1 MLERRERSGQNDP
14 CILLEDE
21 RKEVGTGGEFLSDRR
36 YVGTYQYG
44 DSEKFR
50 GKKKRFRMGKEI
62 ADTIQTTDK
71 EGVVDGCVQVGKL
84 TGGYFDSYDMVSRVY
99 SDEASCHALHA
110 NQGGGNEIKIAQVVG
125 GIGEKKSNGGTQFY
139 QQDRVYDGDIA
150 LAQPADLSGGSY
162 KYLQDL
168 RVRKLTER
176 EVFRLQGVKDE
187 DFEKVAKSISKS
199 LLYHLAGDSIEVSC
213 LMAIFGMMLDV
224 DWKRKIDDL
233 VEDICEVI

>member
-1 MLERRERSGQNDP
+1 
-14 CILLEDE
+14 
-21 RKEVGTGGEFLSDRR
+21 
-36 YVGTYQYG
+36 
-44 DSEKFR
+44 
-50 GKKKRFRMGKEI
+50 MGKEI
-62 ADTIQTTDK
+62 ADTNQTTDK
-71 EGVVDGCVQVGKL
+71 EGVVYGCIQVGKL

-125 GIGEKKSNGGTQFY
+125 GIGEKKSNGGTQFC
-139 QQDRVYDGDIA
+139 QQDRVYEGDIA
-150 LAQPADLSGGSY
+150 LAKPADLPGGSY

-187 DFEKVAKSISKS
+187 DFEKVATSISKS

-224 DWKRKIDDL
+224 DWKKKIDDL
-233 VEDICEVI
+233 VEDISNTGA